1 MTLSRTT
8 FSIMTL
14 NAYANCHYAVLTIKS
29 IMLNVIMLNVVVLNL
44 FVPVRVQ

>member
-29 IMLNVIMLNVVVLNL
+29 IMLNVIMLSAVMLNL
-44 FVPVRVQ
+44 VAPV